1 MTMSDPIADML
12 TRIRNAN
19 TAKHDTVDV
28 PASKMKIAIANI
40 LLDEGYIAKYDLVE
54 DGHFQTIHITL
65 KYGVDKN
72 EKVISGLKRISKPGL
87 RVYAS
92 TENIP
97 KVLGGLGTAIL
108 STNKGV
114 VTDKE
119 ARKLGVGEA
128 KDNAKVLESAIADME
143 KIAGQKA
150 VVTRAKNSVAN
161 FKIREGMPIGCKVTL
176 RGEKMYEFVDRLINL
191 ALPRVRDFRGVN
203 PNAFDGRGNYAL
215 GIKEQLIFPEI
226 EYDKIDKVRGM
237 DVIFVT
243 TAKTDE
249 EARELLTQFN
259 MPFAK

>member
-97 KVLGGLGTAIL
+97 RVLGGLGTAIL

-119 ARKLGVGEA
+119 ARKLGVGGE
-128 KDNAKVLESAIADME
+128 VLCFIW
-143 KIAGQKA
+143 
-150 VVTRAKNSVAN
+150 
-161 FKIREGMPIGCKVTL
+161 
-176 RGEKMYEFVDRLINL
+176 
-191 ALPRVRDFRGVN
+191 
-203 PNAFDGRGNYAL
+203 
-215 GIKEQLIFPEI
+215 
-226 EYDKIDKVRGM
+226 
-237 DVIFVT
+237 
-243 TAKTDE
+243 
-249 EARELLTQFN
+249 
-259 MPFAK
+259 